1 MEQGAIE
8 LRGVRVN
15 NLKDISLDIPRGKF
29 VVVTGLSGSGKS
41 SLAFDTLYAEGQR
54 RYVQSL
60 SAYARQFLG
69 RMPKPDADA
78 ITGVPPAIVI
88 AQRVSN
94 ANPRSTVG
102 TTSEIYDYLRLL
114 YARAGKIISPVSG
127 SEVRPQ
133 TVQDVVDFI
142 ATQQGKRVM
151 LTTPIEAKNKNER
164 LVILELLAR
173 EGYSR
178 LLLDR
183 KVIPFTEPGQ
193 RQSLSTKKNLNLLI
207 DRFAPTGDAKFL
219 AHCADSVE
227 TAYQQGREECD
238 VWVEGENGEWAIH
251 HFTMR
256 LEADGLEFQQPTPA
270 LFSYNSPIGA
280 CPECEGYGKTIGIDE
295 ALVIP
300 DQSRSVYDD
309 AVACW
314 RGKEMGKIRQEFI
327 AKAAP
332 LGFPIH
338 RPYYQLTSQE
348 KDMLWNGAPGL
359 WGIND
364 FFKEVSS
371 QSYKIQYR
379 VLQARYSGKTT
390 CASCHGTRLRV
401 EATWIKVG
409 GKGINEL
416 VEMPLDRLFDFF
428 QSLTLDTHDQQVADR
443 LLYEIRTRLAY
454 LIAVGLGYL
463 TLNRAAN
470 TLSGGETQRINLA
483 TSLGSSLVG
492 SLYIL
497 DEPSVGL
504 HSVDTARLIAILQRL
519 RDLGNTV
526 VVVEHD
532 EEIMRAADV
541 LIDLGPEAGSQ
552 GGHLVYT
559 GPVEG
564 IAHCPES
571 LTGQYLFGDRR
582 QLAPIKRR
590 ADNDWV
596 KMQGIFVNNLQNVDI
611 TFPLRTLTV
620 VTGVSG
626 SGKSSL
632 VREAIVPGVRAYTEG
647 GKPARQYYHELELP
661 FEKLHGVEF
670 VDQNPL
676 QRSLRSTP
684 VTYIKAFDP
693 IRELLAKQ
701 PLAQTLGIT
710 ALHFSFNSP
719 GGRCENCEGTGRGLV
734 EMQFMADIEVEC
746 EECHGTRYQPQML
759 DVTYRGKNIDAIL
772 KMTVHDAVAFFRA
785 DTENREAQ
793 RAADRLAILDDV
805 GLGYVALGQPT
816 STLSGGEAQ
825 RLKLASFIADIPLNA
840 WVLFAFDEPT
850 TGLHFH
856 DIDCLM
862 RAFDRLLE
870 RGHSLLIIEHNL
882 EVIRRA
888 DWVIDMGPGGGEH
901 GGKVVVQ
908 GTPEQVMA
916 CEASATGRALR
927 GK

>member
-1 MEQGAIE
+1 
-8 LRGVRVN
+8 
-15 NLKDISLDIPRGKF
+15 
-29 VVVTGLSGSGKS
+29 
-41 SLAFDTLYAEGQR
+41 
-54 RYVQSL
+54 
-60 SAYARQFLG
+60 
-69 RMPKPDADA
+69 
-78 ITGVPPAIVI
+78 
-88 AQRVSN
+88 
-94 ANPRSTVG
+94 
-102 TTSEIYDYLRLL
+102 
-114 YARAGKIISPVSG
+114 
-127 SEVRPQ
+127 
-133 TVQDVVDFI
+133 
-142 ATQQGKRVM
+142 
-151 LTTPIEAKNKNER
+151 
-164 LVILELLAR
+164 
-173 EGYSR
+173 
-178 LLLDR
+178 
-183 KVIPFTEPGQ
+183 
-193 RQSLSTKKNLNLLI
+193 
-207 DRFAPTGDAKFL
+207 
-219 AHCADSVE
+219 
-227 TAYQQGREECD
+227 
-238 VWVEGENGEWAIH
+238 
-251 HFTMR
+251 
-256 LEADGLEFQQPTPA
+256 
-270 LFSYNSPIGA
+270 
-280 CPECEGYGKTIGIDE
+280 
-295 ALVIP
+295 
-300 DQSRSVYDD
+300 
-309 AVACW
+309 
-314 RGKEMGKIRQEFI
+314 
-327 AKAAP
+327 
-332 LGFPIH
+332 
-338 RPYYQLTSQE
+338 
-348 KDMLWNGAPGL
+348 MLWNGAPGL

-504 HSVDTARLIAILQRL
+504 HSVDTVRLIAILQRL

-571 LTGQYLFGDRR
+571 LTGQYLFGDRK

-590 ADNDWV
+590 TGKEWV

-611 TFPLRTLTV
+611 TFPLQTLTV

-632 VREAIVPGVRAYTEG
+632 VREAIVPGVSAYTEG

-719 GGRCENCEGTGRGLV
+719 GGRCETCEGTGRVLV

-772 KMTVHDAVAFFRA
+772 KMTVHDAVEFFRG